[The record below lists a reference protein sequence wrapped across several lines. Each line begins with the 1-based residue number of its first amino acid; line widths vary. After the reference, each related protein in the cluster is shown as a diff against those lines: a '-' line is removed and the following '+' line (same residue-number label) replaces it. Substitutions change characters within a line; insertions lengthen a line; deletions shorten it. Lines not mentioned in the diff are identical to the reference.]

1 MISPRW
7 RKVLRDLSSSKQRTL
22 LVVLSIAVGV
32 FAVGTVSGATH
43 MISDE
48 LNRAYA
54 ATNPSNGRVYT
65 TPVNDDF
72 IDAVARM
79 NSIRE
84 VEGVLAVGGRV
95 QLGPAS
101 QGDNPSADWRDI
113 TLETRRDFNDLRVNV
128 FYPNSGEFPPPDRA
142 MVVERAAF
150 ETLGVPLGEKV
161 SLQMSDGKFYDITVV
176 GTVHDLD
183 KPAPI
188 FGNRIYGYINFDTA
202 EWLGYRRGYNQIA
215 FVAEQ
220 NQKDEAHIRDLVDE
234 ISDRV
239 KNGGARVTG
248 NRVRLEHSAI
258 DQVNAMILIL
268 SVIGSLSLFLASFL
282 VINTMLA
289 ILTQQVRQIGVMKTI
304 GARNHQITAM
314 YLMMTL
320 FFGFLSLFVAVPLG
334 ALAAWGLALYAGG
347 ALNYDPRLLIRP
359 DTIQL
364 EILVGLLAPVLAALA
379 PVLSGARIT
388 VREAISTYGLSNEGA
403 AKSKIVHLT
412 TLLSEVFPRPLIL
425 SLRNTFRRKVRLALT
440 LFTLT
445 LAGAMFMSVLHVQ
458 ASLNKVVDIAFDYW
472 KYDFGLNFNQMQSID
487 RVIAEARSF
496 PNVKNAELWIGAN
509 TTRARPDGVESR
521 SYQLMAVPPDSPLIK
536 PSVTAGRWLL
546 PSDTNAIV
554 ATATTLKD
562 DPDIAVGGEVTLK
575 IDGRERAWKVVG
587 IVRTVGDNGRFY
599 APQVYYAEVIHA
611 QGRGNSLAVVTDEAD
626 GAAQAASLAQMQ
638 EHFNRLG
645 MRSPASFTM
654 SVQKA
659 NALGQINILIF
670 FMLLMAI
677 LLAVVGGLGL
687 MGAMSINVVE
697 RQREIGVM
705 RAIGASSGSLMQIF
719 IVEAVIIGMLSWLAG
734 VVLAFP
740 LGQFMSDGVGQAI
753 LQTTLV
759 YTLAP
764 RGIVI
769 WLGLIIAIA
778 ALAALLPALRATQ
791 LSVRE
796 VLAYE

>member
-32 FAVGTVSGATH
+32 FAVGTVSGASH
-43 MISDE
+43 MIADE

-65 TPVNDDF
+65 TPVDDDF

-79 NSIRE
+79 DSIRN
-84 VEGVLAVGGRV
+84 VEGVFALGARV

-113 TLETRRDFNDLRVNV
+113 TLETRRDFNDLSVNV
-128 FYPNSGEFPPPDRA
+128 FYPNSGQFPPEERM
-142 MVVERAAF
+142 MVIERAAF
-150 ETLGVPLGEKV
+150 DTLGVPLGEKV
-161 SLQMSDGKFYDITVV
+161 TLLMADGRMRDIKVV

-188 FGNRIYGYINFDTA
+188 FGNRIYGYINFDTL
-202 EWLGYRRGYNQIA
+202 EWLGYKRGYNQIA
-215 FVAEQ
+215 FVAAQ
-220 NQKDEAHIRDLVDE
+220 NPKDEAHIRDLVAD

-239 KNGGARVTG
+239 KATGGRVNG
-248 NRVRLEHSAI
+248 NRVRLVHSAL

-282 VINTMLA
+282 VVNTMLA

-304 GARNHQITAM
+304 GARNQQITAM

-320 FFGFLSLFVAVPLG
+320 AFGFLSLFVAVPLG

-347 ALNYDPRLLIRP
+347 ALNYDPRLLIQP

-364 EILVGLLAPVLAALA
+364 EILVGLFAPVLAALV
-379 PVLSGARIT
+379 PVLSGARVT
-388 VREAISTYGLSNEGA
+388 VREAISTYGLSNEAA
-403 AKSKIVHLT
+403 AKSKLVHLSAR
-412 TLLSEVFPRPLIL
+412 LSQLFPRPLIL

-458 ASLNKVVDIAFDYW
+458 ASLNQVVDIAFDYW
-472 KYDFGLNFNQMQSID
+472 KYDFGLNFAQMQSIE
-487 RVIAEARSF
+487 RVIAETKTF
-496 PNVKNAELWIGAN
+496 PNVKNAEVWIGGNA
-509 TTRARPDGVESR
+509 TRIRPDGVESK

-536 PSVTAGRWLL
+536 PSVTAGRWLT
-546 PSDTNAIV
+546 PRDTNAIV
-554 ATATTLKD
+554 LTATTLKD
-562 DPDIAVGGEVTLK
+562 DPDIGVGDDITLK
-575 IDGRERAWKVVG
+575 IDGRERIWHVVG
-587 IVRTVGDNGRFY
+587 VVRTVGDSGRFY
-599 APQVYYAEVIHA
+599 VPQNFYAELIHA
-611 QGRGNSLAVVTDEAD
+611 QGRGNSLAVVTDEGNAD
-626 GAAQAASLAQMQ
+626 EQASSLAQMQ
-638 EHFNRLG
+638 EHFARLG
-645 MRSPASFTM
+645 MIAGGSFTM

-719 IVEAVIIGMLSWLAG
+719 IVEAVIIGALSWVAG
-734 VVLAFP
+734 VVVAFP
-740 LGQFMSDGVGQAI
+740 LGRFMSDGVGRAI

-764 RGIVI
+764 RGIAI
-769 WLGLIIAIA
+769 WLGLVLGIA